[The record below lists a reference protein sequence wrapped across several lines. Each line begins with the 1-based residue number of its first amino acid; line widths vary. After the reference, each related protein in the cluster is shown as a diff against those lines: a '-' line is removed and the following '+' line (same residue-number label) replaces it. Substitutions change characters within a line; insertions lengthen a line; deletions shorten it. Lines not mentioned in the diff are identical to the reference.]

1 MIKKVVKI
9 CLVLMM
15 TCAFIPTNKVNAQE
29 TYTRAIMPTRQYDN
43 IKEDNEISTY
53 ARSVNLP
60 TSYDARNDHL
70 VTSAKN
76 QGNNG
81 NCWAFA
87 TCSVAETYLI
97 KNHLSDSNIDLSEAH
112 LTYFMYNNKGDVYG
126 NTDGDQTIAKTDYFY
141 NIGANP
147 YFIPI
152 ALENFGLA
160 LETNYPSDEES
171 VRQMSGT
178 KTDQNNTQYILKN
191 SDVICSDAKNNVQKV
206 KEAIYEN
213 GSVLGCYY
221 DKTYYY
227 NNSTYA
233 YYNNAYSSYNHAITI
248 IGWDDNF
255 SKDNFKIKPAN
266 NGAWLVKNSWGN
278 SFGDNGYFWI
288 SYEEPSLGNIM
299 TFELEKKNN
308 QETYQYDGTMCG
320 LAYSFLEN
328 NQTISNVFQVKENNT
343 ALSSVSLGM
352 LGNYGKVELS
362 IYTNL
367 TSKDNPLSGQC
378 VYQET
383 KDITHYG
390 INRLPL
396 DKGVSLDKDSYYAL
410 VVKNVSGSSINMM
423 LDDYLGNSKD
433 IQFIFDRSNEQCMQY
448 INKNYWNKVNTT
460 YRNKGI
466 VETKEEDVSISQ
478 TTLSLNKGNKQQ
490 LTVNKTGGTWKSEN
504 SNVATVD
511 QNGNIV
517 ALNKGTTQITYTY
530 NGKIVSCTV
539 IVNEISIQSISLNKQ
554 EITLNKNESFKLE
567 ASLMPSNTTDDQTIT
582 WTSNN
587 PSIASVSDGT
597 VIAKKTGTTNITAKT
612 SNGLVATCKVTVNK
626 ERPILTYQTHVQ
638 TYGWQNWVEENQIAG
653 TSGKSKRL
661 ESIRISLDT
670 KDSYSGSIQ
679 YRTHVQTYGW
689 QGWKNN
695 GGLSGT
701 SGEAKRLEAIQI
713 KLTGDLASDYNVYY
727 RVHAQQFGWLG
738 WAKNGESAGTAGYS
752 YRLEAIQIKL
762 VPKGQSIE
770 NTGVPFKG
778 YLSYQTHVQTYGWQ
792 DKKHEGDISGTTGQ
806 SKRLEGIRIA
816 LGSNDYTGSIQY
828 RTHIQTYGWE
838 NGWKSNDEM
847 SGTSGKSKRLE
858 AIQIQLTGEMADH
871 YDVYYRVHAQQF
883 GWLGWAK
890 NGESAGTAGYSY
902 RLEGIQI
909 VLVSKGA
916 QAPESTMN
924 CFKER

>member
-1 MIKKVVKI
+1 MFKKIVKI
-9 CLVLMM
+9 CLAVMM
-15 TCAFIPTNKVNAQE
+15 TFAFIPMNKVNAQE
-29 TYTRAIMPTRQYDN
+29 SYIRAVMPTRQYDN

-53 ARSVNLP
+53 ARSVYLP
-60 TSYDARNDHL
+60 TSYDARKDQL
-70 VTSAKN
+70 ITSVKN
-76 QGNNG
+76 QGGNG

-97 KNHLSDSNIDLSEAH
+97 KNHLADSNIDLSEAH
-112 LTYFMYNNKGDVYG
+112 LTYFMYHNKGDNYG
-126 NTDGDQTIAKTDYFY
+126 NIDGDQTIAKTDYFY
-141 NIGANP
+141 KIGANP

-160 LETNYPSDEES
+160 LEKNYPSDQES

-178 KTDQNNTQYILKN
+178 KIDQNNTQYILKN

-206 KEAIYEN
+206 KEAIYAN

-221 DKTYYY
+221 DETYYY

-233 YYNNAYSSYNHAITI
+233 YYNNVHSSYNHAITI

-299 TFELEKKNN
+299 TFELEKKDN

-320 LAYSFLEN
+320 LTYSFLEN

-383 KDITHYG
+383 KDVSHYG
-390 INRLPL
+390 INRLSL
-396 DKGVSLDKDSYYAL
+396 NNAISLDKDSYYAI
-410 VVKNVSGSSINMM
+410 VIKNVTGNSLNIM
-423 LDDYLGNSKD
+423 LDDYFNTSDD
-433 IQFIFDRSNEQCMQY
+433 IGFIFDRSNEQCFSKY
-448 INKNYWNKVNTT
+448 NDSWNKVETT
-460 YRNKGI
+460 YRIKGI
-466 VETKEEDVSISQ
+466 VKKSTSELFLNR
-478 TTLSLNKGNKQQ
+478 TTTNLIKGNGQQ
-490 LTVNKTGGTWKSEN
+490 LIVNKTGGTWRSTN
-504 SNVATVD
+504 TNVATVD
-511 QNGNIV
+511 QNGNIKAV
-517 ALNKGTTQITYTY
+517 NVGTTTIIYTY
-530 NGKIVSCTV
+530 GGKTVSCLVTV
-539 IVNEISIQSISLNKQ
+539 TELPIQSINLNQ
-554 EITLNKNESFKLE
+554 TDITLNRNETF
-567 ASLMPSNTTDDQTIT
+567 SLNATISPNNTTYDKTIT
-582 WTSNN
+582 WTSQNEN
-587 PSIASVSDGT
+587 IASVSNGVVT
-597 VIAKKTGTTNITAKT
+597 AKNAGITTITAKT
-612 SNGLVATCKVTVNK
+612 SNGLTATCRVTVNK
-626 ERPILTYQTHVQ
+626 EKPMLTYQTHVQ
-638 TYGWQNWVEENQIAG
+638 TYGWQNWVGENQVSG
-653 TSGKSKRL
+653 TSGQSKRL
-661 ESIRISLDT
+661 EAIRISLNN
-670 KDSYSGSIQ
+670 KGSYSGGIQ

-689 QGWKNN
+689 QGWKSE
-695 GGLSGT
+695 GTLSGT
-701 SGEAKRLEAIQI
+701 SGQAKRLEAIQI

-778 YLSYQTHVQTYGWQ
+778 YLSYQTHIQTYGWQ
-792 DKKHEGDISGTTGQ
+792 GKKHEGDISGTTGQ

-816 LGSNDYTGSIQY
+816 LGNNDYTGSIQY

-838 NGWKSNDEM
+838 NGWKADGAM
-847 SGTSGKSKRLE
+847 SGTSGQSKRLE
-858 AIQIQLTGEMADH
+858 AIQIQLTGEMANH
-871 YDVYYRVHAQQF
+871 YDVYYRVHAQHF

-890 NGESAGTAGYSY
+890 NGESAGTAGYAY

-916 QAPESTMN
+916 QAPGNIGNS
-924 CFKER
+924 FKEK